1 MPQGVGVQVPP
12 PAPNG
17 NGCEKMQVTELSTAG
32 LKRQF
37 KIVVPAGDLSSK
49 VEERLQELAKTA
61 QMPGF
66 RPGKVPV
73 SLLKKQYGQALFG
86 EAVEQMVNSG
96 TAKAIEDRGLRPAL
110 QPRVDLKQLEEGKD
124 VEFEVAIEVLPE
136 IGKLDFSEIEL
147 ERLKATVPDKDV
159 DEALDRIAKA
169 NREQRPVDPAR
180 PAQKGDAI
188 KIDFVGSVDGVE
200 FPGGAAQDY
209 TLELGSGSFIP
220 GFEDQLVGAEV
231 GQTTDVKVT
240 FPADYGNAELAGKDA
255 VFKCTVKEIREFVD
269 APADDELAKKNNF
282 ENLEAMRK
290 AVAERIEQDY
300 VRISRSLIKRQLLDK
315 LADTHKFEVPEGLV
329 ESEFNAIWQRIEEAK
344 KRGEKIE
351 DDEEKMRQE
360 YREIAERR
368 VRLGLLLAD
377 VGRSNSIEVTPEEL
391 NQAVMREA
399 MRYPG
404 QERQVLE
411 FYGKNAELKEQLRA
425 PIFEEKTVDFIL
437 ELAKVAENAVTP
449 EELLKAARQAEEGDE
464 AAEGEAAAS

>member
-1 MPQGVGVQVPP
+1 
-12 PAPNG
+12 
-17 NGCEKMQVTELSTAG
+17 MQVTELPAEG

-37 KIVVPAGDLSSK
+37 KIVVPAGDLSAK
-49 VEERLQELAKTA
+49 VDERLAEMARTA

-66 RPGKVPV
+66 RAGKVPV
-73 SLLKKQYGQALFG
+73 GLLKKQYGQALFG
-86 EAVEQMVNSG
+86 EAVEQAVNSS
-96 TAKAIEDRGLRPAL
+96 TAKAIEDRGLKPAM

-136 IGKLDFSEIEL
+136 IGKLDFSDVAL

-159 DEALDRIAKA
+159 DEAIDRIAKA
-169 NREQRPVDPAR
+169 NREQKPVDPPR

-188 KIDFVGSVDGVE
+188 KLDFVGSVDGKE

-209 TLELGSGSFIP
+209 TLEIGSGSFIP
-220 GFEDQLVGAEV
+220 GFEDQLIGAEV
-231 GQTTDVKVT
+231 GKEVDVKVT
-240 FPADYGNAELAGKDA
+240 FPAEYGAPELAGKDA
-255 VFKCTVKEIREFVD
+255 VFKCTIKEILEFVD
-269 APADDELAKKNNF
+269 KPADDELAKKNNF

-290 AVAERIEQDY
+290 AVADRIGQDY
-300 VRISRSLIKRQLLDK
+300 ARISRSMIKRQLLDK
-315 LADTHKFEVPEGLV
+315 LADAHKFAVPEGLV

-344 KRGEKIE
+344 KNGQKLE
-351 DDEEKMRQE
+351 DDEEKMRKE
-360 YREIAERR
+360 YRDIAERR

-377 VGRSNSIEVTPEEL
+377 VGRSNSIDVTPEEL

-437 ELAKVAENAVTP
+437 ELAKVAEKPVTP
-449 EELLKAARQAEEGDE
+449 EELLEAARKAEEADEEKPTE
-464 AAEGEAAAS
+464 AATN

>member
-1 MPQGVGVQVPP
+1 M
-12 PAPNG
+12 
-17 NGCEKMQVTELSTAG
+17 EVTELPAEG

-37 KIVVPAGDLSSK
+37 KIVVPAGDLSAK
-49 VEERLQELAKTA
+49 VDERLAEMARTA

-66 RPGKVPV
+66 RAGKVPV
-73 SLLKKQYGQALFG
+73 GLLKKQYGQALFG
-86 EAVEQMVNSG
+86 EAVEQAVNSS
-96 TAKAIEDRGLRPAL
+96 TAKAIEDRGLKPAM

-136 IGKLDFSEIEL
+136 IGKLDFSDVAL

-159 DEALDRIAKA
+159 DEAIDRIAKA
-169 NREQRPVDPAR
+169 NREQKPVDPPR

-188 KIDFVGSVDGVE
+188 KLDFVGSVDGKE

-209 TLELGSGSFIP
+209 TLEIGSGSFIP
-220 GFEDQLVGAEV
+220 GFEDQLIGAEV
-231 GQTTDVKVT
+231 GKEVDVKVT
-240 FPADYGNAELAGKDA
+240 FPAEYGAPELAGKDA
-255 VFKCTVKEIREFVD
+255 VFKCTIKEILEFVD
-269 APADDELAKKNNF
+269 KPADDELAKKNNF

-290 AVAERIEQDY
+290 AVADRIGQDY
-300 VRISRSLIKRQLLDK
+300 ARISRSMIKRQLLDK
-315 LADTHKFEVPEGLV
+315 LADAHKFAVPEGLV

-344 KRGEKIE
+344 KNGQKLE
-351 DDEEKMRQE
+351 DDEEKMRKE
-360 YREIAERR
+360 YRDIAERR

-377 VGRSNSIEVTPEEL
+377 VGRSNSIDVTPEEL

-437 ELAKVAENAVTP
+437 ELAKVAEKPVTP
-449 EELLKAARQAEEGDE
+449 EELLEAARKAEEADEEKPAE
-464 AAEGEAAAS
+464 AATN

>member
-1 MPQGVGVQVPP
+1 MEVKTM
-12 PAPNG
+12 
-17 NGCEKMQVTELSTAG
+17 EVTELPAEG

-37 KIVVPAGDLSSK
+37 KIVVPAGDLSAK
-49 VEERLQELAKTA
+49 VDERLAEMARTA

-66 RPGKVPV
+66 RAGKVPV
-73 SLLKKQYGQALFG
+73 GLLKKQYGQALFG
-86 EAVEQMVNSG
+86 EAVEQAVNSS
-96 TAKAIEDRGLRPAL
+96 TAKAIEDRGLKPAM

-136 IGKLDFSEIEL
+136 IGKLDFSDVAL

-159 DEALDRIAKA
+159 DEAIDRIAKA
-169 NREQRPVDPAR
+169 NREQKPVDPPR

-188 KIDFVGSVDGVE
+188 KLDFVGSVDGKE

-209 TLELGSGSFIP
+209 TLEIGSGSFIP
-220 GFEDQLVGAEV
+220 GFEDQLIGAEV
-231 GQTTDVKVT
+231 GKEVDVKVT
-240 FPADYGNAELAGKDA
+240 FPAEYGAPELAGKDA
-255 VFKCTVKEIREFVD
+255 VFKCTIKEILEFVD
-269 APADDELAKKNNF
+269 KPADDELAKKNNF

-290 AVAERIEQDY
+290 AVADRIGQDY
-300 VRISRSLIKRQLLDK
+300 ARISRSMIKRQLLDK
-315 LADTHKFEVPEGLV
+315 LADAHKFAVPEGLV

-344 KRGEKIE
+344 KNGQKLE
-351 DDEEKMRQE
+351 DDEEKMRKE
-360 YREIAERR
+360 YRDIAERR

-377 VGRSNSIEVTPEEL
+377 VGRSNSIDVTPEEL

-437 ELAKVAENAVTP
+437 ELAKVAEKPVTP
-449 EELLKAARQAEEGDE
+449 EELLEAARQAEEADEEKPAE
-464 AAEGEAAAS
+464 AATN

>member
-1 MPQGVGVQVPP
+1 
-12 PAPNG
+12 
-17 NGCEKMQVTELSTAG
+17 MQVTELAADG

-37 KIVVPAGDLSSK
+37 KIVVPAGDLSAK
-49 VEERLQELAKTA
+49 VDERLVEMARTA

-73 SLLKKQYGQALFG
+73 GLLKKQYGQALFG
-86 EAVEQMVNSG
+86 EAVEQAVNSS
-96 TAKAIEDRGLRPAL
+96 TAKAIEDRGLKPAL

-136 IGKLDFSEIEL
+136 IGKLDFSDIEL
-147 ERLKATVPDKDV
+147 ERLKAVVPDKDV
-159 DEALDRIAKA
+159 DEAIERIAKA
-169 NREQRPVDPAR
+169 NREQKPVDPPR

-188 KIDFVGSVDGVE
+188 KLDFVGSVDGTE

-209 TLELGSGSFIP
+209 TLELGSASFIP
-220 GFEDQLVGAEV
+220 GFEDQLIGAEV
-231 GQTTDVKVT
+231 GKPVDVKVT
-240 FPADYGNAELAGKDA
+240 FPADYGNTELAGKEA
-255 VFKCTVKEIREFVD
+255 VFKCTIKEIHEFVD
-269 APADDELAKKNNF
+269 KPADDELAKKNNF

-290 AVAERIEQDY
+290 AVGERIGQDY
-300 VRISRSLIKRQLLDK
+300 ARISRSMIKRQLLDK
-315 LADTHKFEVPEGLV
+315 LAEAHKFAVPEGLV
-329 ESEFNAIWQRIEEAK
+329 EGEFKAIWQRIEEAK
-344 KRGEKIE
+344 KAGEKLE
-351 DDEEKMRQE
+351 DDEDKMRQE
-360 YREIAERR
+360 YRDIAERR

-437 ELAKVAENAVTP
+437 ELAKVADKPVTP
-449 EELLKAARQAEEGDE
+449 EELLKAAREAEEKKEKDDEKPAE
-464 AAEGEAAAS
+464 AATN

>member
-1 MPQGVGVQVPP
+1 
-12 PAPNG
+12 
-17 NGCEKMQVTELSTAG
+17 MQVTELPAEG

-37 KIVVPAGDLSSK
+37 KIVVPAGDLSAK
-49 VEERLQELAKTA
+49 VDERLAEMARTA

-66 RPGKVPV
+66 RAGKVPV
-73 SLLKKQYGQALFG
+73 GLLKKQYGQALFG
-86 EAVEQMVNSG
+86 EAVEQAVNSS
-96 TAKAIEDRGLRPAL
+96 TAKAIEDRGLKPAM

-136 IGKLDFSEIEL
+136 IGKLDFSDVAL

-159 DEALDRIAKA
+159 DEAIDRIAKA
-169 NREQRPVDPAR
+169 NREQKPVDPPR

-188 KIDFVGSVDGVE
+188 KLDFVGSVDGKE

-209 TLELGSGSFIP
+209 TLEIGSGSFIP
-220 GFEDQLVGAEV
+220 GFEDQLIGAEV
-231 GQTTDVKVT
+231 GKEVDVKVT
-240 FPADYGNAELAGKDA
+240 FPAEYGAPELAGKDA
-255 VFKCTVKEIREFVD
+255 VFKCTIKEILEFVD
-269 APADDELAKKNNF
+269 KPADDELAKKNNF

-290 AVAERIEQDY
+290 AVADRIGQDY
-300 VRISRSLIKRQLLDK
+300 ARISRSMIKRQLLDK
-315 LADTHKFEVPEGLV
+315 LADAHKFAVPEGLV

-344 KRGEKIE
+344 KNGQKLE
-351 DDEEKMRQE
+351 DDEEKMRKE
-360 YREIAERR
+360 YRDIAERR

-377 VGRSNSIEVTPEEL
+377 VGRSNSIDVTPEEL

-437 ELAKVAENAVTP
+437 ELAKVAEKPVTP
-449 EELLKAARQAEEGDE
+449 EELLEAARKAEEADEEKPAE
-464 AAEGEAAAS
+464 AATN

>member
-1 MPQGVGVQVPP
+1 
-12 PAPNG
+12 
-17 NGCEKMQVTELSTAG
+17 MQVTELAADG

-37 KIVVPAGDLSSK
+37 KIVVPAGDLSAK
-49 VEERLQELAKTA
+49 VDERLVEMARTA

-73 SLLKKQYGQALFG
+73 GLLKKQYGPALFG
-86 EAVEQMVNSG
+86 EAVEQAVNSS
-96 TAKAIEDRGLRPAL
+96 TAKAIEDRGLKPAL

-136 IGKLDFSEIEL
+136 IGKLDFSDIEL
-147 ERLKATVPDKDV
+147 ERLKAVVPDKDV
-159 DEALDRIAKA
+159 DEAIERIAKA
-169 NREQRPVDPAR
+169 NREQKPVDPPR

-188 KIDFVGSVDGVE
+188 KLDFVGSVDGTE

-209 TLELGSGSFIP
+209 TLELGSASFIP
-220 GFEDQLVGAEV
+220 GFEDQLIGAEV
-231 GQTTDVKVT
+231 GKPVDVKVT
-240 FPADYGNAELAGKDA
+240 FPADYGNTELAGKEA
-255 VFKCTVKEIREFVD
+255 VFKCTIKEIHEFVD
-269 APADDELAKKNNF
+269 KPADDELAKKNNF

-290 AVAERIEQDY
+290 AVGERIGQDY
-300 VRISRSLIKRQLLDK
+300 ARISRSMIKRQLLDK
-315 LADTHKFEVPEGLV
+315 LAEAHKFAVPEGLV
-329 ESEFNAIWQRIEEAK
+329 EGEFKAIWQRIEEAK
-344 KRGEKIE
+344 KAGEKLE
-351 DDEEKMRQE
+351 DDEDKMRQE
-360 YREIAERR
+360 YRDIAERR

-437 ELAKVAENAVTP
+437 ELAKVADKPVTP
-449 EELLKAARQAEEGDE
+449 EELLKAAREAEEKEEKDDEKPAE
-464 AAEGEAAAS
+464 AATN